1 MRQDRE
7 EQMNMTAFQKF
18 FGSLALDVDINLDNF
33 IEPKNTQLR

>member
-1 MRQDRE
+1 MKQDRE

-18 FGSLALDVDINLDNF
+18 FGSLAGDVDINLDNF